1 MIECNGQTISAE
13 DYPELVQILGTN
25 IVPNLN
31 GRVLQGSNT
40 PNTFI
45 SAGLPNITGN
55 ILVCKYADNTPML
68 RDEGTGAF
76 SRPDNT
82 AGVTHGWG
90 TEWRSNVTTTP
101 SNFTFNASKSN
112 SIYGNSTTVQ
122 PPAYTVKYYICYQ
135 S

>member
-45 SAGLPNITGN
+45 SAGLPNITGDIPCYWASTN
-55 ILVCKYADNTPML
+55 PIWNNTNAFYTSSKSNNKNYH
-68 RDEGTGAF
+68 GTSTNSDSISF
-76 SRPDNT
+76 S
-82 AGVTHGWG
+82 
-90 TEWRSNVTTTP
+90 
-101 SNFTFNASKSN
+101 ASRSN